1 MSMSPES
8 TITVLSRLNELLQA
22 RHQEYNTKVK
32 KFRQQQ
38 LILLLLSFSV
48 GIVLFVLYSPSL
60 FQMGYILIGFNLL
73 FFIGFKPRS
82 FYSKKNLEQIRLRIN
97 DLQSR
102 LKQFL
107 SGEEV
112 SFDGQKC
119 SLAEGW
125 SFDKW
130 GMHTEEKRIDYAEFL
145 YDKHVKGLYLEALRN
160 KK

>member
-1 MSMSPES
+1 MSPES
-8 TITVLSRLNELLQA
+8 TITVLARLNELLQA
-22 RHQEYNTKVK
+22 RYQEQNVKVK
-32 KFRQQQ
+32 KFRQLQMM
-38 LILLLLSFSV
+38 LLLLSFSV

-73 FFIGFKPRS
+73 FFVGFKPRS
-82 FYSKKNLEQIRLRIN
+82 FYSKKNLEQIRLRIA

-102 LKQFL
+102 LKQFI

-119 SLAEGW
+119 SLREEW
-125 SFDKW
+125 IFDKW
-130 GMHTEEKRIDYAEFL
+130 GMHTEDKRIDYGEFL
-145 YDKHVKGLYLEALRN
+145 YDKHVKGLYIEALRN